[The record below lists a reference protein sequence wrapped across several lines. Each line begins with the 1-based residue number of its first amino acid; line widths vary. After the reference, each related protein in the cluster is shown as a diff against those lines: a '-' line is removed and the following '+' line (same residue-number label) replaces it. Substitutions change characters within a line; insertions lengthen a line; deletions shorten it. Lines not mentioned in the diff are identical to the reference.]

1 METNLCRIFIDCLEW
16 KWISTGS
23 ALLPYSENESVQDL
37 HCLFGVDRSCAWYLL
52 LVWSGNGSMVDLYC
66 LFGVETNMCRIRTAC
81 LECKWIC
88 AGYLLLVYV
97 CIGVV
102 DSVILFNPCILC
114 ACHKLRPGFSTSHAV
129 VVYIVFNELKWEV
142 VVSFVDIY
150 GIVYHHCLQ
159 LPFKIVRQKYSL
171 IYNSIS
177 WR

>member
-1 METNLCRIFIDCLEW
+1 MNIYRICIASLQW
-16 KWISTGS
+16 KRI
-23 ALLPYSENESVQDL
+23 
-37 HCLFGVDRSCAWYLL
+37 CAGFAL
-52 LVWSGNGSMVDLYC
+52 LVWSGQKLCMVFIACLEWKRIYGGLYC
-66 LFGVETNMCRIRTAC
+66 LFGVETNMCRILTAC

-142 VVSFVDIY
+142 VVSFVDIC

-159 LPFKIVRQKYSL
+159 LPFKIVRQIYSL